1 MSISHMSNQYAR
13 GTISATKPFIPPV
26 DEYQNMVA
34 EIMNGGWLTNQGPCV
49 VELEEK
55 LKKMFNVEYLLLV
68 TNGTIA
74 IQMALKAMK
83 IQGEV
88 ITTPYSYVATT
99 SSLLWENCVPRFCDI
114 DPNTFNI
121 DPSKLK
127 GLLTNETKA
136 ILATNVYGYPCQM
149 EAIQNF
155 ADEHGLK
162 VIYDSAHC
170 FGTKVNEESIMTFG
184 DVSTISFHATKLF
197 HTVEGGAIVC
207 KSKEIYEQLKLLRN
221 FGHTSPTTFGSMGI
235 NAKMNEFSAAMGL
248 VNLNYVNEIM
258 IRRKSQWDLYQE
270 LLAEI
275 GLHGASYELEF
286 NKAYFPLVLKSEEFL
301 LRVLTE
307 MEKENIHLRRYFY
320 PSLNELDFLP
330 IYDACP
336 ISEDISRRVICLPLY
351 HELTESDMRFIIQKL
366 GSLC

>member
-1 MSISHMSNQYAR
+1 MSNQYAR

-26 DEYQNMVA
+26 DQYQKMVA
-34 EIMNGGWLTNQGPCV
+34 EIMNRGWLTNQGPCV
-49 VELEEK
+49 MELEEK
-55 LKKMFNVEYLLLV
+55 LKKILNVDYLLLV

-74 IQMALKAMK
+74 IQLALKALK

-99 SSLLWENCVPRFCDI
+99 SSLLWENCIPRFCDI
-114 DPNTFNI
+114 DSDTFNM
-121 DPSKLK
+121 DPAKLE
-127 GLLTNETKA
+127 GLITKQTKA

-149 EAIQNF
+149 EAIQDF
-155 ADEHGLK
+155 ADKHELK

-170 FGTKVNEESIMTFG
+170 FGTNLNGKSILSFG

-207 KSKEIYEQLKLLRN
+207 QSKEIYEQLILLRN

-248 VNLNYVNEIM
+248 VNLNYMDDIM
-258 IRRKSQWDLYQE
+258 LRRKAQWDLYE
-270 LLAEI
+270 ILLTEI
-275 GLHGASYELEF
+275 GLQGASYKLDF

-301 LRVLTE
+301 LRVLAE

-320 PSLNELDFLP
+320 PSLNELEFLP

-351 HELTESDMRFIIQKL
+351 HELTEADMRFIIQKL
-366 GSLC
+366 GALC

>member
-1 MSISHMSNQYAR
+1 MSNQYAR

-26 DEYQNMVA
+26 DQYQKMVA
-34 EIMNGGWLTNQGPCV
+34 EIMNRGWLTNQGPCV
-49 VELEEK
+49 MELEEK
-55 LKKMFNVEYLLLV
+55 LKKILNVDYLLLV

-74 IQMALKAMK
+74 IQLALKALK

-99 SSLLWENCVPRFCDI
+99 SSLLWENCIPRFCDI
-114 DPNTFNI
+114 DSETFNM
-121 DPSKLK
+121 DPAKLE
-127 GLLTNETKA
+127 GLLTKQTKA

-149 EAIQNF
+149 EAIQDF
-155 ADEHGLK
+155 ADKHELK

-170 FGTKVNEESIMTFG
+170 FGTNLNGKSILSFG

-207 KSKEIYEQLKLLRN
+207 QSKEIYEQLILLRN

-248 VNLNYVNEIM
+248 VNLNYMDDIM
-258 IRRKSQWDLYQE
+258 LRRKAQWDLYE
-270 LLAEI
+270 ILLTEI
-275 GLHGASYELEF
+275 GLQGASYKLDF

-301 LRVLTE
+301 LRVLAE

-351 HELTESDMRFIIQKL
+351 HELTEADMRFIIQKL
-366 GSLC
+366 GALC

>member
-1 MSISHMSNQYAR
+1 MSNQYAR

-26 DEYQNMVA
+26 DQYQKMVA
-34 EIMNGGWLTNQGPCV
+34 EIMNRGWLTNQGPCV
-49 VELEEK
+49 MELEEK
-55 LKKMFNVEYLLLV
+55 LKKILNVDYLLLV

-74 IQMALKAMK
+74 IQLALKALK

-99 SSLLWENCVPRFCDI
+99 SSLLWENCIPRFCDI
-114 DPNTFNI
+114 DSNTFNM
-121 DPSKLK
+121 DPAKLG
-127 GLLTNETKA
+127 GLLTKQTKA

-149 EAIQNF
+149 EAIQDF
-155 ADEHGLK
+155 ADKHELK

-170 FGTKVNEESIMTFG
+170 FGTNLNGKSILSFG

-207 KSKEIYEQLKLLRN
+207 QSKEIYEQLILLRN

-248 VNLNYVNEIM
+248 VNLNYMDDIM
-258 IRRKSQWDLYQE
+258 LRRKAQWDLYE
-270 LLAEI
+270 ILLTEI
-275 GLHGASYELEF
+275 GLQAASYKLDF

-301 LRVLTE
+301 LRVLAE

-351 HELTESDMRFIIQKL
+351 HELTEADMRFIIQKL
-366 GSLC
+366 GALC

>member
-1 MSISHMSNQYAR
+1 MSNQYAR

-26 DEYQNMVA
+26 DQYQKMVA
-34 EIMNGGWLTNQGPCV
+34 EIMNRGWLTNQGPCV
-49 VELEEK
+49 MELEEK
-55 LKKMFNVEYLLLV
+55 LKKILNVDYLLLV

-74 IQMALKAMK
+74 IQLALKALK

-99 SSLLWENCVPRFCDI
+99 SSLLWENCIPRFCDI
-114 DPNTFNI
+114 DSDTFNME
-121 DPSKLK
+121 PAKLG
-127 GLLTNETKA
+127 GLLTKQTKA

-149 EAIQNF
+149 EAIQDF
-155 ADEHGLK
+155 ADKHELK

-170 FGTKVNEESIMTFG
+170 FGTNLNGKSILSFG

-207 KSKEIYEQLKLLRN
+207 QSKEIYEQLILLRN

-248 VNLNYVNEIM
+248 LNLNYMDDIM
-258 IRRKSQWDLYQE
+258 LRRKAQWDLYE
-270 LLAEI
+270 ILLTEI
-275 GLHGASYELEF
+275 GLQGASYKLDF

-301 LRVLTE
+301 LRVLAE

-351 HELTESDMRFIIQKL
+351 HELTEADMRFIIQKL
-366 GSLC
+366 GALC

>member
-1 MSISHMSNQYAR
+1 MSNQYAR

-26 DEYQNMVA
+26 DQYQKMVA
-34 EIMNGGWLTNQGPCV
+34 EIMNRGWLTNQGPCV
-49 VELEEK
+49 MELEEK
-55 LKKMFNVEYLLLV
+55 LKKILNVDYLLLV

-74 IQMALKAMK
+74 IQLALKALK

-99 SSLLWENCVPRFCDI
+99 SSLLWENCIPRFCDI
-114 DPNTFNI
+114 DSETFNM
-121 DPSKLK
+121 DPAKLE
-127 GLLTNETKA
+127 GLLTKQTKA

-149 EAIQNF
+149 EAIQDF
-155 ADEHGLK
+155 ADKHELK

-170 FGTKVNEESIMTFG
+170 FGTNLNGKSILSFG

-207 KSKEIYEQLKLLRN
+207 QSKEIYEQLILLRN

-248 VNLNYVNEIM
+248 VNLNYMDDIM
-258 IRRKSQWDLYQE
+258 LRRRAQWDLYE
-270 LLAEI
+270 ILLTEI
-275 GLHGASYELEF
+275 GLQGASYKLDF

-301 LRVLTE
+301 LRVLAE

-351 HELTESDMRFIIQKL
+351 HELTEADMRFIIQKL
-366 GSLC
+366 GALC

>member
-1 MSISHMSNQYAR
+1 MSNQYAR

-26 DEYQNMVA
+26 DQYQKMVA
-34 EIMNGGWLTNQGPCV
+34 EIMDRGWLTNQGPCV
-49 VELEEK
+49 MELEEK
-55 LKKMFNVEYLLLV
+55 LKKILNVEYLLLV

-74 IQMALKAMK
+74 IQLALKALK

-99 SSLLWENCVPRFCDI
+99 SSLLWENCTPRFCDI
-114 DPNTFNI
+114 DSDTFNI
-121 DPSKLK
+121 DPTKLE
-127 GLLTNETKA
+127 GLLTKQTKA
-136 ILATNVYGYPCQM
+136 ILATNVYGYPCEM
-149 EAIQNF
+149 EAIQDF
-155 ADEHGLK
+155 ADKHELK

-170 FGTKVNEESIMTFG
+170 FGTNLNGKSILSFG

-207 KSKEIYEQLKLLRN
+207 QSKEIYEQLILLRN

-248 VNLNYVNEIM
+248 VNLNYISDIM
-258 IRRKSQWDLYQE
+258 LRRKSQWDLYE
-270 LLAEI
+270 ILLAEI
-275 GLHGASYELEF
+275 GLKGASYKLDF

-301 LRVLTE
+301 LRVLAE

-351 HELTESDMRFIIQKL
+351 HELTEADMRFIIQKL
-366 GSLC
+366 GALC